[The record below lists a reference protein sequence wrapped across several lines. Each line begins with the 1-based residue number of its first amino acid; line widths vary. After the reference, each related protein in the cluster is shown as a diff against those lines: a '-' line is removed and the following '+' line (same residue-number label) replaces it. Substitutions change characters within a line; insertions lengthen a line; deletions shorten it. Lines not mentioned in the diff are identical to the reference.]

1 MKNVK
6 GLFRQKILWIGFALV
21 AAIILILSSALMGPT
36 VSPTPKDL
44 PVMLVMGDTG
54 AKLPNG
60 TELNY
65 GKLIQQSLTEARPAS
80 ATAPTLKWTT
90 AASASAAAAALDRQD
105 AYAALILPADL
116 TQHLLSIATPQAA
129 SAEVELRINQGM
141 NAAGANASVQV
152 TEKTVAAINAQLRSQ
167 LSAELKKRGDSLN
180 TAQAA
185 ALAAPLQLKETIVH
199 PIAANTAGGN
209 APVALTQLV
218 WMAALI
224 SSIIQLQASRKV
236 RSGER
241 SFSLVLGQI
250 GTGLLFGLL
259 AVAAILLL
267 NVRVIGLDIPDFWPV
282 AGFLLLAF
290 CAFFLVQAAVLQYM
304 GLVGMP
310 LLFILFFFGLPILSL
325 PYEALPHMTR
335 SLLYS
340 WVPFRFSVEGLR
352 DLFYFRQNLGWQ
364 EPARILSF
372 IGAGG
377 LFFLGLSP
385 FVLKRRQRSASPAVS
400 LSQE

>member
-1 MKNVK
+1 MEDVK
-6 GLFRQKILWIGFALV
+6 ELFRQKMLWIGFVLV
-21 AAIILILSSALMGPT
+21 AVIVLILSTALMGPT
-36 VSPTPKDL
+36 VSPTPKEL
-44 PVMLVMGDTG
+44 PVMLVMEDAG

-60 TELNY
+60 AELNY
-65 GKLIQQSLTEARPAS
+65 GKLIQQTLMEDRPVDAAVPTIKWKEANAS
-80 ATAPTLKWTT
+80 EV
-90 AASASAAAAALDRQD
+90 SAALDRQD

-116 TQHLLSIATPQAA
+116 TQRLLSIATPQAA
-129 SAEVELRINQGM
+129 SPEVELRINQGM
-141 NAAGANASVQV
+141 NAVGANAAVQV
-152 TEKTVAAINAQLRSQ
+152 AEKTVAAVNAQLRSQ
-167 LSAELKKRGDSLN
+167 LSAQIKERGDSLN

-224 SSIIQLQASRKV
+224 SSVVQLQASRKV

-241 SFSLVLGQI
+241 SYSLVLGQI

-259 AVAAILLL
+259 GVAAILLL
-267 NVRVIGLDIPDFWPV
+267 NIHVIGLDIPDFWPV

-290 CAFFLVQAAVLQYM
+290 CAFFLIQAAVLQYV

-310 LLFILFFFGLPILSL
+310 LLFILFFFGLPVLSL

-335 SLLYS
+335 SLLFS

-372 IGAGG
+372 IGTGG
-377 LFFLGLSP
+377 LLFLGLSP
-385 FVLKRRQRSASPAVS
+385 LVFKRRERNASPALS
-400 LSQE
+400 LTQE